1 MRYTVKNKCY
11 LILLYKCILLL
22 HMFINVYKN
31 SLLQQKIR
39 NTTIVKNG
47 RNNT

>member
-1 MRYTVKNKCY
+1 M
-11 LILLYKCILLL
+11 L

-31 SLLQQKIR
+31 PVLQQKIR
-39 NTTIVKNG
+39 NIIILKNG